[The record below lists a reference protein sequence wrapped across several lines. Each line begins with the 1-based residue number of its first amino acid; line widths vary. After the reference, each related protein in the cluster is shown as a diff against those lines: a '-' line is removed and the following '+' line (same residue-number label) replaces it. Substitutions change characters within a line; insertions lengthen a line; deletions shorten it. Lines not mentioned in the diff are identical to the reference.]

1 MFNEYQVGPQKKKK
15 KEVQIL
21 RKTIVKMRIFFFI
34 VYNIQN
40 TILFNV
46 NFIKLCKN

>member
-1 MFNEYQVGPQKKKK
+1 MRTGGPKKT

-21 RKTIVKMRIFFFI
+21 RKTIVKMRNFFI